1 MRPFIAVALLGLPVT
16 LAVAQTPP
24 PPPKAPKPAEAPR
37 TPRPAEKPVPL
48 EWHLPS
54 IPTMPLEKGWPLE
67 PLPAFDMEWPLAT
80 TLPALAPMPAMA
92 IEFEE
97 ARAHLAATIAAD
109 VDHNVAFRM
118 DEMLAPRVWDL
129 ARPLQAGVTIPS
141 AKDWG
146 EVRYH
151 QGDPADS
158 LYRLGHELLRRGE
171 YRRAATIFREL
182 PTKYPSS
189 AYQADALYWQAFAL
203 YRIGGSAELRAALDA
218 LEQHRAKYPGA
229 RNRAD
234 AASLTTRITGALAAR
249 GDAASIAT
257 LRTTAA
263 DSALRCDSEEQ
274 QVRAAA
280 LNALSQSDPDGVMQ
294 LLERTL
300 ARKDACT
307 ATLRRTA
314 VFLVGNK
321 RSDPA
326 AVTLLSQVARSDP
339 SYEVR
344 AAALQWLAR
353 MPSDE
358 ALSVLE
364 ALSRDTTDE
373 RLQRTAIRAL
383 VANPSP
389 RARTY
394 VRGVVERSET
404 PERLRFEAIGAF
416 DKERSTADDVTWLR
430 TLYARTN
437 DDRMKTRIVQ
447 TLSNIGGD
455 DIDQWMLTLARNAE
469 ESSDTRRYAL
479 RRVARTLPI
488 ADLARL
494 YDSAAERPL
503 RESLIEA
510 LAMRPEAEAT
520 DKLIDIIKTGTD
532 PRLRQQAIN
541 ALTRKKDPRST
552 RLLMEIIDK

>member
-1 MRPFIAVALLGLPVT
+1 MSIEMWPDLEVT
-16 LAVAQTPP
+16 
-24 PPPKAPKPAEAPR
+24 
-37 TPRPAEKPVPL
+37 VP
-48 EWHLPS
+48 HLPDFAP
-54 IPTMPLEKGWPLE
+54 IP
-67 PLPAFDMEWPLAT
+67 
-80 TLPALAPMPAMA
+80 PMAMA
-92 IEFEE
+92 LDA
-97 ARAHLAATIAAD
+97 ARAHLSLTDLREWEHELDLRLDQAI
-109 VDHNVAFRM
+109 
-118 DEMLAPRVWDL
+118 APRPWQDQ
-129 ARPLQAGVTIPS
+129 RPVRAAAVMPS
-141 AKDWG
+141 RGEWA

-158 LYRLGHELLRRGE
+158 LYKQAHELLRRGE
-171 YRRAATIFREL
+171 YRRAAAIFREL
-182 PTKYPSS
+182 PAKFPSS

-203 YRIGGSAELRAALDA
+203 YRIGGTAELRSALEA

-234 AASLTTRITGALAAR
+234 AAGLTTRITGALAAR
-249 GDAASIAT
+249 GDAAAANKLRDAAT
-257 LRTTAA
+257 
-263 DSALRCDSEEQ
+263 DSAYRCDSEEQ

-280 LNALSQSDPDGVMQ
+280 LNALSQSDPDNVMQ
-294 LLERTL
+294 LLQRTL
-300 ARKDACT
+300 ARKDECT

-344 AAALQWLAR
+344 ASALQWLAR

-389 RARTY
+389 RARSY
-394 VRGVVERSET
+394 VRGVIERPET
-404 PERLRFEAIGAF
+404 PERLRFEAVGAF

-437 DDRMKTRIVQ
+437 DARMKTRIVQ

-488 ADLARL
+488 VDLARL

>member
-1 MRPFIAVALLGLPVT
+1 MALEP
-16 LAVAQTPP
+16 LA
-24 PPPKAPKPAEAPR
+24 
-37 TPRPAEKPVPL
+37 PL
-48 EWHLPS
+48 L
-54 IPTMPLEKGWPLE
+54 PLE
-67 PLPAFDMEWPLAT
+67 PLMGLEMW
-80 TLPALAPMPAMA
+80 PALEATVPEFPVLAPVPHMAMA
-92 IEFEE
+92 LDE
-97 ARAHLAATIAAD
+97 ARAHLSLTEVREWEHELELRLDQA
-109 VDHNVAFRM
+109 R
-118 DEMLAPRVWDL
+118 APRAWQD
-129 ARPLQAGVTIPS
+129 ARPMRAAVTMTSDEDRP
-141 AKDWG
+141 

-158 LYRLGHELLRRGE
+158 LYKQAHELLRRGE

-182 PTKYPSS
+182 PAKFPSS

-203 YRIGGSAELRAALDA
+203 YRIGGTADLRSALEALD
-218 LEQHRAKYPGA
+218 QHRAKYPGA
-229 RNRAD
+229 RNRTD
-234 AASLTTRITGALAAR
+234 AAGLTTRITGALAAR
-249 GDAASIAT
+249 GDPAAANKLRDAAT
-257 LRTTAA
+257 
-263 DSALRCDSEEQ
+263 DSAYRCDSEEQ

-280 LNALSQSDPDGVMQ
+280 LNALSQSDPDNVMQ

-300 ARKDACT
+300 ARKDECT

-314 VFLVGNK
+314 VYLVGNN
-321 RSDPA
+321 RVGNSRRDPA

-344 AAALQWLAR
+344 ASALQWLAR
-353 MPSDE
+353 IPSDE

-364 ALSRDTTDE
+364 ALSRDTADE
-373 RLQRTAIRAL
+373 RIQRTAIRAL
-383 VANPSP
+383 VSNPSP

-394 VRGVVERSET
+394 VRSVIERPET

-416 DKERSTADDVTWLR
+416 DKERSTADDATWLR
-430 TLYARTN
+430 ALYSRTN
-437 DDRMKTRIVQ
+437 DTRMKSRIVQ
-447 TLSNIGGD
+447 TLANIGGD
-455 DIDQWMLTLARNAE
+455 DVDQWMLTLARNAD

-488 ADLARL
+488 VDLARL
-494 YDSAAERPL
+494 YDTAAERPL

-510 LAMRPEAEAT
+510 LATRPEAEAT
-520 DKLIDIIKTGTD
+520 DKLIDIVKTGTD

>member
-1 MRPFIAVALLGLPVT
+1 MRTFIAVALLGLPVT

-24 PPPKAPKPAEAPR
+24 PPPKVSKPAEALR
-37 TPRPAEKPVPL
+37 TPRPAEKPLPV

-54 IPTMPLEKGWPLE
+54 MPLMPLEKGWPLE
-67 PLPAFDMEWPLAT
+67 PLTAFDMEWPITKAT
-80 TLPALAPMPAMA
+80 PALAPLPPMD

-97 ARAHLAATIAAD
+97 ARAHLTATLAAD
-109 VDHNVAFRM
+109 V
-118 DEMLAPRVWDL
+118 APRVWDSE
-129 ARPLQAGVTIPS
+129 RPLLAGVTLPS
-141 AKDWG
+141 LKERAD
-146 EVRYH
+146 VRYY

-203 YRIGGSAELRAALDA
+203 YRIGGSAELRSALDA

-249 GDAASIAT
+249 GDAAAIAT

-280 LNALSQSDPDGVMQ
+280 LNALSQSDPEGVMQ

-394 VRGVVERSET
+394 VRGVVERPET

-430 TLYARTN
+430 TLYTRTN
-437 DDRMKTRIVQ
+437 DARMKTRIVQ

-455 DIDQWMLTLARNAE
+455 DIDQWMLTLARNAD

-479 RRVARTLPI
+479 RRVSRTLPI